1 MFLTN
6 FLHST
11 LYIPVRAAN
20 TANSGYLI
28 ESLETETFGD
38 VKRKIWEFTRIPVEH
53 QIISYRDTYF
63 SYESTVS
70 LSEIM
75 KEHPISKGSAWK
87 IYDSRPVDSGTKAT
101 DSGEIIDNSSP
112 CYGYCKNPI
121 CGQDNLVQLKLNLFC
136 VRNSSTSLANRTQFY
151 NVDSTKRCNFCFDNG
166 EHKIKIECKQCNALL
181 TQENVLWSVTKDAQ
195 NNVLIKF
202 SHCNHVIEKT
212 EYEKK
217 LAKSRSLVVKNE
229 SSCSKKMY
237 GEYVFLCPEAHKS
250 LGDKQSLAAYSTE
263 AIFVP
268 DIRQSIQD
276 HLSRLPKELKMS
288 DLIPSRKKEI
298 LDHCFATIDSKIRC
312 PSCMAEIDTTSLKT
326 THAWCGKKC
335 EKFCIHCLKKES
347 EVTEGNL
354 FLHNLDSALNLT
366 KCPLF
371 LDQHPLYSI
380 SKVNKKQNSTSTC
393 ECSTSRCENCP
404 SEVDSS
410 RCSECSNKYCQVC
423 LQLDEGMIEIYKN
436 FIFWRGVIGLSNY
449 LEHLEKG
456 GEHVIPML
464 QQEDCFKPYLKEIDF
479 YRKALKPQA
488 EGYFILP

>member
-11 LYIPVRAAN
+11 LYISVRTVN
-20 TANSGYLI
+20 TTDRPYLI
-28 ESLETETFGD
+28 ECSETQTFGD
-38 VKRKIWEFTRIPVEH
+38 VKRKISEFTKIPVEH
-53 QIISYRDTYF
+53 QIISYQDAYF

-70 LSEIM
+70 LSKIM
-75 KEHPISKGSAWK
+75 EEHPITKSSAWR
-87 IYDSRPVDSGTKAT
+87 IYDSRPVNSGTKAA
-101 DSGEIIDNSSP
+101 DSGEIIDNNSP
-112 CYGYCKNPI
+112 CYGYCNNPI
-121 CGQDNLVQLKLNLFC
+121 HGQDNLVQLKLNLVC
-136 VRNSSTSLANRTQFY
+136 VRTGATSLANRTQFY
-151 NVDSTKRCNFCFDNG
+151 NVESTKRCNFCLDNG

-195 NNVLIKF
+195 NKVLIKF

-212 EYEKK
+212 KYEKM
-217 LAKSRSLVVKNE
+217 AESRSLVVKNE

-237 GEYVFLCPEAHKS
+237 GEYVFLCPEAHP
-250 LGDKQSLAAYSTE
+250 GYQQSLAAYSTI

-268 DIRQSIQD
+268 AIRQSIQD
-276 HLSRLPKELKMS
+276 HLSILPKELKMS
-288 DLIPSRKKEI
+288 DLSPSRKKEI
-298 LDHCFATIDSKIRC
+298 LDHCFATIDSKIKC
-312 PSCMAEIDTTSLKT
+312 PTCMAEIDTTRLTT

-354 FLHNLDSALNLT
+354 FLHNLDSALEPT

-371 LDQHPLYSI
+371 LDQHPLYST
-380 SKVNKKQNSTSTC
+380 SKVNKKENSTPTC

-410 RCSECSNKYCQVC
+410 RCSECSNKYCEVC
-423 LQLDEGMIEIYKN
+423 LQLDEEMIEIYKN

-464 QQEDCFKPYLKEIDF
+464 QQEDCFKPYLNEINF
-479 YRKALKPQA
+479 YKVLKPKLEQ
-488 EGYFILP
+488 YLILP